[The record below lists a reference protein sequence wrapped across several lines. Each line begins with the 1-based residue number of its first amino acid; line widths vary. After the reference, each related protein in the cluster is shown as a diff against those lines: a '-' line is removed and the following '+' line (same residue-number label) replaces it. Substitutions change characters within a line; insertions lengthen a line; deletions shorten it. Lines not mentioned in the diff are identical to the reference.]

1 MQISNKKEVFII
13 NDGKVFENAWKKSVD
28 KAGYFYH
35 RLKDSAQSFGG
46 GNNLRFSLKN
56 PYDNIMFAKRYLFTL
71 ELKSTKGTSLSFW
84 RDDFED
90 KTKSQTFLLHKHQ
103 IFGLVQA
110 DKFAEVVSGFIINFR
125 ETTNHTYFWHIND
138 FLEYTNKL
146 DKKSFNESDVINGN
160 GLLIK
165 QTLKKVNYE
174 YDVNNFVVDCVK
186 KYMSTTSHAKAWQ
199 ISC

>member
-1 MQISNKKEVFII
+1 MNII

-46 GNNLRFSLKN
+46 SNNLRFSLKN
-56 PYDNIMFAKRYLFTL
+56 DYDCLVFAERYLFTL
-71 ELKSTKGTSLSFW
+71 ELKSTKSTSLTFW
-84 RDDFED
+84 REDFED
-90 KTKSQTFLLHKHQ
+90 KTKSQNFLIHKHQ
-103 IFGLVQA
+103 IQGLSNA
-110 DKFAEVVSGFIINFR
+110 DKFAEVVSGLIINFR

-146 DKKSFNESDVINGN
+146 DKKSFNENDVINGN
-160 GLLIK
+160 GLLIN

-174 YDVNNFVVDCVK
+174 YNVEKFVIDCIK
-186 KYMSTTSHAKAWQ
+186 HY
-199 ISC
+199 I